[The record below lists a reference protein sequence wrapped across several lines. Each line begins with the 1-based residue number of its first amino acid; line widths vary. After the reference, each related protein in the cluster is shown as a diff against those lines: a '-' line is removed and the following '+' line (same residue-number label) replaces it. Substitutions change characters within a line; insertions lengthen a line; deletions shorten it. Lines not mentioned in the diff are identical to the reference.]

1 MKRLTLFVSL
11 LALAALACATAAPS
25 PTPDIHVVETIA
37 AGALAALAPTQAPP
51 TFTPPPPP
59 PPLPTQASFP
69 TLPPPASGPTRIQ
82 FAQGAVSAVVTGNVT
97 FPNRP
102 QYILYAF
109 KGQRITVVVSSN
121 SNTVGFSLVGVTDG
135 QPYKRLENESRTFET
150 ILPLTQDYL
159 ISVAIPGGSD
169 NYTLT
174 VAIISP

>member
-37 AGALAALAPTQAPP
+37 AGTLAALAPTQPPP
-51 TFTPPPPP
+51 TFTSVPT
-59 PPLPTQASFP
+59 PLPPTQTPFP

>member
-37 AGALAALAPTQAPP
+37 AGTLAALAPTQPPP
-51 TFTPPPPP
+51 TFTSVPT
-59 PPLPTQASFP
+59 PLPPTQTPFP

-159 ISVAIPGGSD
+159 ISVAIPGGND

>member
-37 AGALAALAPTQAPP
+37 AGTLDALAPTQAPP
-51 TFTPPPPP
+51 TFTSVPT
-59 PPLPTQASFP
+59 PLPPTQPPFP

>member
-37 AGALAALAPTQAPP
+37 AGTLAALAPTQAPP
-51 TFTPPPPP
+51 TFTSVPT
-59 PPLPTQASFP
+59 PLPPTQTPFP

-159 ISVAIPGGSD
+159 ISVAIPDGSD

-174 VAIISP
+174 VTIIWP